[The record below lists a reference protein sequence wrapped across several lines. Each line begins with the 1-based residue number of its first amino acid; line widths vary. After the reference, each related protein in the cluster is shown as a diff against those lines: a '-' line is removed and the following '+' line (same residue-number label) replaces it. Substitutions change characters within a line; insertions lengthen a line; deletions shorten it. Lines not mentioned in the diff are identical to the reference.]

1 MEVFIFAAC
10 TAAGIAIY
18 RAAVRPT
25 LRALR
30 LI

>member
-1 MEVFIFAAC
+1 MTAIILAAC

-18 RAAVRPT
+18 HAAVRPI

>member
-1 MEVFIFAAC
+1 MAAIILAAC
-10 TAAGIAIY
+10 IAAGIAIY
-18 RAAVRPT
+18 RTAVRPI